1 MRISVVGGGY
11 VGLVSA
17 ACFAQLRH
25 SVDVI
30 EIDEEKAEAINEGR
44 SPIYEKGLDE
54 LLSRHVGVSLSARAG
69 YDRVSDTDISFIC
82 VGTPPGPDG
91 SADLS
96 MVESASRSL
105 GESLAGRE
113 GYHVV
118 AVKSTVPPGT
128 TENLVMPTVLKHS
141 GGAGERIGFAV
152 NPEFLREG
160 LAVQDFMHPDRI
172 VIGSSEQKAGDVV
185 ESAYSGLK
193 APVLRVGLCAA
204 EMIKYASNA
213 LLATKISFSNEVGNI
228 CKKFGID
235 VYEVMRG
242 VGMDHR
248 ISPHFLNAGAGF
260 GGSCFPKDV
269 MAMIRLGERLGED
282 PVLLKSVIEVN
293 EQQPLRMVE
302 LLEERIG
309 PLAGKEVAVL
319 GLAFKSDTDDV
330 RDSRAL
336 PVIKELLRRARGSGL
351 MIPWQSPICER
362 SSRISIIAK
371 GRWSSEGCRWLPH
384 NDRMARVQRARSRV
398 RRHEVQGR
406 YRGKK
411 DPLMPGRRRDLLVV
425 NYSGLKTGAFSSP
438 ERTAL
443 ILGSPSEPPGRST

>member
-1 MRISVVGGGY
+1 
-11 VGLVSA
+11 
-17 ACFAQLRH
+17 
-25 SVDVI
+25 
-30 EIDEEKAEAINEGR
+30 
-44 SPIYEKGLDE
+44 
-54 LLSRHVGVSLSARAG
+54 
-69 YDRVSDTDISFIC
+69 
-82 VGTPPGPDG
+82 
-91 SADLS
+91 
-96 MVESASRSL
+96 
-105 GESLAGRE
+105 
-113 GYHVV
+113 
-118 AVKSTVPPGT
+118 
-128 TENLVMPTVLKHS
+128 
-141 GGAGERIGFAV
+141 V

-336 PVIKELLRRARGSGL
+336 PVIKELLRRG
-351 MIPWQSPICER
+351 
-362 SSRISIIAK
+362 
-371 GRWSSEGCRWLPH
+371 
-384 NDRMARVQRARSRV
+384 ARVRAYDPMAVSNMRKIVPDIDYCEGAAGALKDADGCLIMTEWPEFSELDR
-398 RRHEVQGR
+398 EFDGMR
-406 YRGKK
+406 YRVVIE
-411 DPLMPGRRRDLLVV
+411 GRKIL
-425 NYSGLKTGAFSSP
+425 SCQGA
-438 ERTAL
+438 EG
-443 ILGSPSEPPGRST
+443 ICW